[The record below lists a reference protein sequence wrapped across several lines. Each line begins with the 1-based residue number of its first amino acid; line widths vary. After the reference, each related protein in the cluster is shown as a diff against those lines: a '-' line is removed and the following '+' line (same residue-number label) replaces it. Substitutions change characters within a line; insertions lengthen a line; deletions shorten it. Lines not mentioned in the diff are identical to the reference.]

1 MLDGLAAHSIELEN
15 SIEYQQPGRLP
26 EGVEK
31 PHKPTKDEKKKE
43 EEETK
48 EAEAHGDEKEQMEEV
63 LPEQQGLIQATGLS
77 LAQIKARCGEL

>member
-1 MLDGLAAHSIELEN
+1 MLDDLAAHSIELEN

-31 PHKPTKDEKKKE
+31 PHKPTKDEKKKQ

-48 EAEAHGDEKEQMEEV
+48 EAETHGDEKEQMEEVDEV

-77 LAQIKARCGEL
+77 LA

>member
-31 PHKPTKDEKKKE
+31 PHKPTKDEKKKQE
-43 EEETK
+43 EEAK
-48 EAEAHGDEKEQMEEV
+48 KAAEENK
-63 LPEQQGLIQATGLS
+63 
-77 LAQIKARCGEL
+77 